1 MCSKKNIFV
10 QKFTESMTDSKL
22 YSVLTHFDK
31 VEQNRLR
38 KYVRSPYFNVNE
50 VLMGFLDLLFA
61 HINANGKAG
70 ELTKEFIWSQLYDA
84 ESFNDVRF
92 RKLSSD
98 LLKLIEDFLAQ
109 EKYEK
114 DDLQKSSNLL
124 AAIGDKR
131 IEKLHKSAMK
141 SAGEY
146 LNQRDEKP
154 AEFYYSQYL
163 IEKKYYDLS
172 DGELKRSEKS
182 NLENIINN
190 LDYFYLAE
198 KLRLYNTVLSK
209 KNLISHEYQLLFIDE
224 IIDHIEKYHYDN
236 IPTIMVY
243 YKMLLNQTNPEKE
256 EHYFDL
262 KKLISEYWRQFPIK
276 EAEEIFFNLLNYC
289 IKRLNQGNQ
298 FFLREFLDVY
308 KEILHKN
315 ILPNDEL
322 NPWNFKNAVL
332 IALRLGEYEW
342 TEKFIEN
349 YSPKLADEFRENAVS
364 YNLALVY
371 FYQKKYDKVI
381 HQLQSVEYEDIGY
394 NLNAKSI
401 LISVYYETH
410 SDDALLSLMDSFKTY
425 LHRHKDIAANRRTQ
439 YLNSIKYTR
448 KLLKLNKGNKTEI
461 ANIKKEME
469 EDRKIGIA
477 SEKWILEKLAELE

>member
-1 MCSKKNIFV
+1 
-10 QKFTESMTDSKL
+10 MTDSKL

-31 VEQNRLR
+31 IEQNRLR

-50 VLMGFLDLLFA
+50 ILMCFLDIVFA
-61 HINANGKAG
+61 HINANGKTG
-70 ELTKEFIWSQLYDA
+70 DLTKELIWTSLYDN
-84 ESFNDVRF
+84 EYFNDVRF

-114 DDLQKSSNLL
+114 DDLQKASYLL
-124 AAIGDKR
+124 DAIGNKR
-131 IEKLHKSAMK
+131 IEKLYKSAIK
-141 SAGEY
+141 SAGEF
-146 LNQRDEKP
+146 LSHQDEKP
-154 AEFYYSQYL
+154 SEFYYSQYL
-163 IEKKYYDLS
+163 IEKKYYTLLE
-172 DGELKRSEKS
+172 GELRRSEKS
-182 NLENIINN
+182 NLESIINN

-198 KLRLYNTVLSK
+198 KLRLYNTVLSR

-224 IIDHIEKYHYDN
+224 IIAHIEKYHYEN
-236 IPTIMVY
+236 IPPIMVY
-243 YKMLLNQTNPEKE
+243 YKMLLTQTNPELE

-262 KKLISEYWRQFPIK
+262 KTLISQYWRQFPIK

-298 FFLREFLDVY
+298 FFLSEFLEVY
-308 KEILHKN
+308 KEILQKN

-322 NPWNFKNAVL
+322 NPWNFKNAVQ

-342 TEKFIEN
+342 TEKFIKD
-349 YSPKLADEFRENAVS
+349 YSAKLPNEFRDNAVS

-381 HQLQSVEYEDIGY
+381 QQLQSVDYEDIGY
-394 NLNAKSI
+394 NLNAKSM
-401 LISVYYETH
+401 LIAIYYELDA
-410 SDDALLSLMDSFKTY
+410 DDALLSQMDSFKTY
-425 LHRHKDIAANRRTQ
+425 LHRHKDIAENKRMH
-439 YLNSIKYTR
+439 YINLMKYVR

-461 ANIKKEME
+461 EHIKKEME